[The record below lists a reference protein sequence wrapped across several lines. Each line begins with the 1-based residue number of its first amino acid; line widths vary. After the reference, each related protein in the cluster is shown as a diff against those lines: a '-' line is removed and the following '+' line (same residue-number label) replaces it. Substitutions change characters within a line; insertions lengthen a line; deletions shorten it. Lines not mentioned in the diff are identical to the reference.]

1 MRGVGRT
8 LYPVRM
14 SDRDYVNANMW
25 DGRYP
30 ENFDPNV
37 AGNAASRSQHGLAQ
51 QRDTDIIEKIY
62 RDNRNVKEERA
73 NDIKMM
79 ES

>member
-1 MRGVGRT
+1 
-8 LYPVRM
+8 M

-37 AGNAASRSQHGLAQ
+37 AGNAASRSQHELAQ
-51 QRDTDIIEKIY
+51 QFSYKRNPAWDVDTIAGPSVTDQIGASVH
-62 RDNRNVKEERA
+62 NA
-73 NDIKMM
+73 AM
-79 ES
+79 EGV